1 MKRQGA
7 RRRVGLGFA
16 VSCDL
21 VLRATLCW
29 ALVLQYP
36 YPERIGVISLALL
49 SIITPVL
56 SIAMLWRAARSGATR

>member
-1 MKRQGA
+1 VKRQGG
-7 RRRVGLGFA
+7 GLGFA

-21 VLRATLCW
+21 VLRATVCW

-36 YPERIGVISLALL
+36 YPERTGVISLALL

-56 SIAMLWRAARSGATR
+56 SVAVLWRAARSGATR